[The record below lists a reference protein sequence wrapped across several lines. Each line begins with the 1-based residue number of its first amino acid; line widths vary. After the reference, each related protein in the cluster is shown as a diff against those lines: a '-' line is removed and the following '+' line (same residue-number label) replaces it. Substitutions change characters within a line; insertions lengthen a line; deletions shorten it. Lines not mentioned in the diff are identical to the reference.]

1 MICGKEFVVKES
13 KRYETARFCSP
24 KCWGQYNW
32 LENKLDIVEVFNKL
46 KKSRLPVAEFAK
58 KQGYYYATL
67 KNALKRQFPADYTEF
82 IDIRLS
88 RMDKR
93 YKKGREFEY
102 QTRDFFKTQ
111 GYFVLRSPHSL
122 GPVDLVALK
131 MNEILL
137 IQCKV
142 AGMYLRP
149 KEKEKL
155 ISLAKSIGAKAIVA
169 YRQNGIKLK
178 FIN

>member
-1 MICGKEFVVKES
+1 MVKES
-13 KRYETARFCSP
+13 KRYETARFCSS
-24 KCWGQYNW
+24 KCWGQYRW
-32 LENKLDIVEVFNKL
+32 LENKIDIAKVFSKL
-46 KKSRLPVAEFAK
+46 KKSRLPIVEFAK
-58 KQGYYYATL
+58 KQGCYYATL
-67 KNALKRQFPADYTEF
+67 KDALKRQFPAEYTEF
-82 IDIRLS
+82 IDTRLS
-88 RMDKR
+88 RLDKR

-102 QTRDFFKTQ
+102 QTRDFFKAQ
-111 GYFVLRSPHSL
+111 NYFVLRSPRSL

-169 YRQNGIKLK
+169 YRQNGIMLK
-178 FIN
+178 FIS